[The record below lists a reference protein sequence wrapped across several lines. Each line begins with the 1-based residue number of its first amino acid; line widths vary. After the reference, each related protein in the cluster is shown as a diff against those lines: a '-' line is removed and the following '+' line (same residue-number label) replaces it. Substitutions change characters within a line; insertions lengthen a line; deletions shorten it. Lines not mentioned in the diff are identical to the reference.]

1 MVYKLVTYSF
11 AKAVL
16 HSSSPENIQSVNFS
30 FVHIV
35 LDSKLHI
42 FKRSVFL

>member
-1 MVYKLVTYSF
+1 MVNELVTVLF

-16 HSSSPENIQSVNFS
+16 LSLGLENIQSVNFS

-35 LDSKLHI
+35 KCSKLHI
-42 FKRSVFL
+42 FKRPVFW